1 MFSLLSSYNAARMQS
16 KQYKAQA
23 AVLRANAKG
32 TRNRA
37 NSQATAIER
46 AAQQNQLLAADNL
59 MTARA
64 NQRLAQGSAKA
75 ASGYSGFDTGEGT
88 GGQSMANLQAQ
99 LDAEIANMEQSASIA
114 MLNSWQQ
121 AHDTRRQGEV
131 DAYAQEAQ
139 ADQYQM
145 AAKSVRKSANLG
157 LITGIANAALASYMG
172 GKSAGTH
179 NANMKS
185 LLDTANTSALNAYN
199 AGEITSDQY
208 TAALFNNGVAY
219 ERNAVNPWTAAFSAG
234 SNAGYSGFHLVNSFN
249 PYTGALSA
257 DANNRK
263 NNWGGLL
270 SVMSGNVPYKIPAA
284 GTIFA
289 NY

>member
-1 MFSLLSSYNAARMQS
+1 MFSLLSSYNQARLQS

-23 AVLRANAKG
+23 QVMRANAKG

-37 NSQATAIER
+37 NSQAAAIER
-46 AAQQNQLLAADNL
+46 AAQQNQLLAAENL
-59 MTARA
+59 MAARS
-64 NQRLAQGSAKA
+64 NQRMAEGAVKT

-88 GGQSMANLQAQ
+88 GGQAMANLQAQ
-99 LDAEIANMEQSASIA
+99 LDAEIANMELSASIS

-121 AHDTRRQGEV
+121 AHDTRRQGEIE
-131 DAYAQEAQ
+131 AYAQEAQ

-145 AAKSVRKSANLG
+145 AAQSARHSANAGLAAG
-157 LITGIANAALASYMG
+157 LISTAIGAVAGYGTGTAHNTKMQNLFDAGLINQQQLQANS
-172 GKSAGTH
+172 
-179 NANMKS
+179 
-185 LLDTANTSALNAYN
+185 
-199 AGEITSDQY
+199 
-208 TAALFNNGVAY
+208 
-219 ERNAVNPWTAAFSAG
+219 VNPWATAFSQG
-234 SNAGYSGFHLVNSFN
+234 SSFGYSGFHLINSFN

-270 SVMSGNVPYKIPAA
+270 SVMSGNVPYKVPAA

>member
-1 MFSLLSSYNAARMQS
+1 MFSLLSSYNQARLQS

-23 AVLRANAKG
+23 QVMRANAKG

-37 NSQATAIER
+37 NSQAAAIER
-46 AAQQNQLLAADNL
+46 AAQQNQLIAAENL
-59 MTARA
+59 MAARS
-64 NQRLAQGSAKA
+64 NQRMAEGAVKT

-88 GGQSMANLQAQ
+88 GGQAMANLQAQ
-99 LDAEIANMEQSASIA
+99 LDAEIANMELSASIS

-121 AHDTRRQGEV
+121 AHDTRRQGDI
-131 DAYAQEAQ
+131 DAYAQNAQ

-157 LITGIANAALASYMG
+157 LISGLVS
-172 GKSAGTH
+172 
-179 NANMKS
+179 
-185 LLDTANTSALNAYN
+185 
-199 AGEITSDQY
+199 
-208 TAALFNNGVAY
+208 TAAGAY
-219 ERNAVNPWTAAFSAG
+219 AGYQTGTAHNQNLRQAFGLGQISIEDYLNYRVNPWETAFSAG
-234 SNAGYSGFHLVNSFN
+234 SDAGYSGFHLVNSFN